1 VRAAVTSAA
10 AARAAPRPGPDLR
23 DLVADLRRRVR
34 GEVRFD
40 AVSRAIYST
49 DASIYEIEPLG
60 VILPRDA
67 DDVQAVVEITRDAG
81 APLLPRGGGTSLA
94 GQTVGRAVVL
104 DFSKYM
110 NGVLE
115 INAEAG
121 QGRVQPG
128 IVRHELLRALAP
140 AGLIYGPETS
150 TSTRATLGGMI
161 GNNSS
166 GSRSIVYGK
175 TVDTVLAVRAMLADG
190 TYITFDEV
198 SPTEAARRARTD
210 GTEGRLYRN
219 VTRIIEGS
227 RDEVARRFPKVQRR
241 VGGYNLDEFP
251 PDGRMNLA
259 KLVVGSEG
267 TLAVVTEAT
276 VRLARRPAATVLAVF
291 QFDDIIPALEH
302 TAEILQT
309 GPTAVELTDRYIIDL
324 ARRTRDLSQR
334 LTFVDGDPGA
344 ILAVEYAGESHAALE
359 PALDRLEAI
368 MRRAGYRGAM
378 RRILD
383 PAAQAN
389 LWAVREAGVGLLL
402 GMKSAR
408 KPVAFVED
416 SAVGPERIAE
426 YTRRFREIVR
436 RHGTD
441 ASFYG
446 HASVGLLHTRPIL
459 DLHQPRDVA
468 EMHAIAEEI
477 ADLVRE
483 FGGAL
488 SGEHG
493 DGLSRGEFVQKMFG
507 PALYAAFRDVKA
519 TFDPE
524 GRMNPGKIVDAP
536 PMTESLRYQAEASV
550 PGAASAGGRAP
561 AHGRPVAGWAGTIQD
576 FSRDGG
582 VRSAIELC
590 SGVGACRKP
599 RGATMCPSYMVTL
612 EEAHSTRGRANALR
626 AAISGDLPDGA
637 LTSRELYDVMDLCIA
652 CKACKA
658 ECPSNVDMAK
668 LKHEFLA
675 GYYDR
680 HGLPLRAR
688 LFGHVA
694 ALGPLGCAAAP
705 VANPLLASAPVRWAL
720 ERFAGIDARRRLP
733 PFAQRRFSRWW
744 RAHSAARGALGAR
757 SPRAAAAASGKFAAV
772 PGQGRVALF
781 VDTFTEYYS
790 PWIGEAAVRVLE
802 AAGCRVEP
810 VPLSCCGRPMIS
822 NGMLRQ
828 AQTLAARTLDR
839 LRPYVDA
846 GVPIVGLE
854 PSCIVTFK
862 DEYPDLLPGAAA
874 DSLARAALAF
884 EEYLGALDGA
894 GIRPPYARRDVR
906 VLMHGHCHQ
915 KAMIRTGPALAALR
929 AVPGSTVEEI
939 DSGCCGMAGSF
950 GVEREHYDISI
961 AMGERVLFKAVRAA
975 PDDTVVVASGTS
987 CRQQIAHGTGRR
999 ALHLAEALASALP
1012 ESAPAGG
1019 G

>member
-1 VRAAVTSAA
+1 MPRA
-10 AARAAPRPGPDLR
+10 DLR
-23 DLVADLRRRVR
+23 DLVHDLRRRVR

-40 AVSRAIYST
+40 AVSRALYAT

-60 VILPRDA
+60 VVLPRDA
-67 DDVQAVVEITRDAG
+67 DDVQAVVEIARAAR

-110 NGVLE
+110 RGVVE
-115 INAEAG
+115 INPEAG
-121 QGRVQPG
+121 WARVQPG
-128 IVRHELLRALAP
+128 VVRHELLRALAP
-140 AGLIYGPETS
+140 TGLIYGPETS
-150 TSTRATLGGMI
+150 TSSRATIGGMI

-175 TVDTVLAVRAMLADG
+175 TVDTVVAMRAWLADG
-190 TYITFDEV
+190 TPVAFDEV
-198 SPTEAARRARTD
+198 PAAEAARRGRGD
-210 GTEGRLYRN
+210 GAEARLYRE
-219 VTRIIEGS
+219 VARIVEAT
-227 RDEVARRFPKVQRR
+227 RDEVARRFPRVQRR

-251 PDGRMNLA
+251 ADGRMNLS

-276 VRLARRPAATVLAVF
+276 LRLARRPAATVLAVF
-291 QFDDIIPALEH
+291 QFDDIVPALEY
-302 TAEILQT
+302 TAEILET
-309 GPTAVELTDRYIIDL
+309 KPTAVELTDRYIIEL
-324 ARRTRDLSQR
+324 ARRTRELSQR

-344 ILAVEYAGESHAALE
+344 LIAVEYAGESPAALG
-359 PALDRLEAI
+359 PALDGLEAR
-368 MRRAGYRGAM
+368 MRRAGYGGPM
-378 RRILD
+378 RRIVD

-416 SAVGPERIAE
+416 SAVDPARIAD

-459 DLHQPRDVA
+459 DLRQPRDVA
-468 EMHAIAEEI
+468 EMRAIAEEI
-477 ADLVRE
+477 AGLVRE

-493 DGLSRGEFVQKMFG
+493 DGLSRGEFVEKMFG
-507 PALYAAFRDVKA
+507 PALYAAFREVKA
-519 TFDPE
+519 AFDPE

-536 PMTESLRYQAEASV
+536 PMTESLRYRPEAGS
-550 PGAASAGGRAP
+550 PP
-561 AHGRPVAGWAGTIQD
+561 ATVQD
-576 FSRDGG
+576 FTRDGG
-582 VRSAIELC
+582 FRDAIELC

-599 RGATMCPSYMVTL
+599 RGGTMCPSYMVTL

-626 AAISGDLPDGA
+626 AAISGRLPADA
-637 LTSRELYDVMDLCIA
+637 LTSRELYEVMDLCVG

-688 LFGHVA
+688 LFGHIA

-705 VANPLLASAPVRWAL
+705 VANRLLASAPVRWAL
-720 ERFAGIDARRRLP
+720 ERAAGIDARRRLP
-733 PFAQRRFSRWW
+733 PFARRRFTRWW
-744 RAHSAARGALGAR
+744 THRQAALRGAAGPPV
-757 SPRAAAAASGKFAAV
+757 SPGSVDDKFAGV
-772 PGQGRVALF
+772 PGRGRVALF
-781 VDTFTEYYS
+781 VDTFTEYYAPS
-790 PWIGEAAVRVLE
+790 IGEAAVRVLE
-802 AAGCRVEP
+802 SAGCRVEL
-810 VPLSCCGRPMIS
+810 VPLACCGRPMIS

-828 AQTLAARTLDR
+828 ARTLAARTVAR
-839 LRPYVDA
+839 LRPFADA

-854 PSCIVTFK
+854 PSCIVTFT
-862 DEYPDLLPGAAA
+862 DEYPDLLPKDAAGAV
-874 DSLARAALAF
+874 ARGTYAF
-884 EEYLGALDGA
+884 EEYLGLLEGA
-894 GIRPPYARRDVR
+894 GIRPPYVRRDRR

-929 AVPGSTVEEI
+929 AVPGIAVEEI

-950 GVEREHYDISI
+950 GVEREHYEISM

-975 PDDTVVVASGTS
+975 PADTLIVASGTS

-999 ALHLAEALASALP
+999 AVHLAEALALALP
-1012 ESAPAGG
+1012 PAAGAAPTG
-1019 G
+1019 

>member
-1 VRAAVTSAA
+1 MSLTRRAPT
-10 AARAAPRPGPDLR
+10 AAPVGAVPPADLR
-23 DLVADLRRRVR
+23 DLVHDLRRRVR

-40 AVSRAIYST
+40 AVSRALYST

-60 VILPRDA
+60 VVLPRDA
-67 DDVQAVVEITRDAG
+67 DDVQAVIEAARAAR

-94 GQTVGRAVVL
+94 GQTVGRAIVL

-110 NGVLE
+110 NGVVE

-121 QGRVQPG
+121 WARVQPG
-128 IVRHELLRALAP
+128 VVRHELLRALAP
-140 AGLIYGPETS
+140 RGLVYGPETS
-150 TSTRATLGGMI
+150 TSSRATIGGMI

-175 TVDTVLAVRAMLADG
+175 TVDTLLAMRAWLADG
-190 TYITFDEV
+190 TAVAFEDV
-198 SPTEAARRARTD
+198 PPDEAARRAQ
-210 GTEGRLYRN
+210 GGGAEGRLYRE
-219 VTRIIEGS
+219 VARIVAGA
-227 RDEVARRFPKVQRR
+227 RDEVARRFPRIQRR

-251 PDGRMNLA
+251 AGGAVNLG
-259 KLVVGSEG
+259 KLVAGSEG
-267 TLAVVTEAT
+267 TLAIVTEAT
-276 VRLARRPAATVLAVF
+276 LRLARRPPATVLAVF
-291 QFDDIIPALEH
+291 QFDDIVPALEY
-302 TAEILQT
+302 TPEILST
-309 GPTAVELTDRYIIDL
+309 KPAAVELTDRYIVEL
-324 ARRTRDLSQR
+324 ARQTRELSQR
-334 LTFVDGDPGA
+334 LTFVDGNPGA
-344 ILAVEYAGESHAALE
+344 LIAVEYAGESQAALA
-359 PALDRLEAI
+359 PALDGLEAR
-368 MRRAGYRGAM
+368 MRRAGYRGTM

-416 SAVGPERIAE
+416 SAVDPARLAE

-459 DLHQPRDVA
+459 DLHEPRDVA
-468 EMHAIAEEI
+468 EMRQIAEEI
-477 ADLVRE
+477 AALAAE

-493 DGLSRGEFVQKMFG
+493 DGLSRGEFVEKMFG
-507 PALYAAFRDVKA
+507 PRLYAAFREIKA
-519 TFDPE
+519 AFDPE

-536 PMTESLRYQAEASV
+536 PMTESLRYRAE
-550 PGAASAGGRAP
+550 PEPPP
-561 AHGRPVAGWAGTIQD
+561 ATVQD

-582 VRSAIELC
+582 VRASIELC
-590 SGVGACRKP
+590 SGIGACRKP
-599 RGATMCPSYMVTL
+599 RGGTMCPSYMVTL

-626 AAISGDLPDGA
+626 AAISGVLPA
-637 LTSRELYDVMDLCIA
+637 ESLTSRELYDVMDLCIA

-675 GYYDR
+675 GYYER

-688 LFGHVA
+688 LFGEVA

-705 VANPLLASAPVRWAL
+705 LANRLLGSAPVRWAL
-720 ERFAGIDARRRLP
+720 ERIAGIDARRRLP
-733 PFAQRRFSRWW
+733 PFARRRFTQWW
-744 RAHSAARGALGAR
+744 RERAPSSAGAPAGAGF
-757 SPRAAAAASGKFAAV
+757 SGV

-781 VDTFTEYYS
+781 VDTFTEYYYPS
-790 PWIGEAAVRVLE
+790 IGRAAVRVLE
-802 AAGCRVEP
+802 SAGCRVEL

-828 AQTLAARTLDR
+828 AQGLAARTIER
-839 LRPYVDA
+839 LRPFAEA

-854 PSCIVTFK
+854 PSCFVTFK
-862 DEYPDLLPGAAA
+862 YEYPDLLRGGAVDAV
-874 DSLARAALAF
+874 ARAPYAF
-884 EEYLGALDGA
+884 EEYLGALDAA
-894 GIRPPYARRDVR
+894 GIRPPYTPADRR

-915 KAMIRTGPALAALR
+915 KAIIRTGPALAALR
-929 AVPGSTVEEI
+929 AVPGAAVEEI

-950 GVEREHYDISI
+950 GVEREHYDVSI
-961 AMGERVLFKAVRAA
+961 AMGERVLFKTVRAA
-975 PDDTVVVASGTS
+975 PAETLLVASGTS

-999 ALHLAEALASALP
+999 ALHLAEALALALP
-1012 ESAPAGG
+1012 PDAGAAADA
-1019 G
+1019 

>member
-1 VRAAVTSAA
+1 MSSTAGAAPAP
-10 AARAAPRPGPDLR
+10 ARAEPRSELR
-23 DLVADLRRRVR
+23 DLVHDLRRRVR

-60 VILPRDA
+60 VVLPRDA
-67 DDVQAVVEITRDAG
+67 DDVQAVMEVARAAR
-81 APLLPRGGGTSLA
+81 APLLARGGGTSLA

-110 NGVLE
+110 NGIVE
-115 INAEAG
+115 INPEAG
-121 QGRVQPG
+121 WARVQPG
-128 IVRHELLRALAP
+128 VVRHELLRALAP
-140 AGLIYGPETS
+140 TGLVYGPETS
-150 TSTRATLGGMI
+150 TSSRATIGGMI

-166 GSRSIVYGK
+166 GSRSIIYGK
-175 TVDTVLAVRAMLADG
+175 TVDTLLAMRARLADG
-190 TYITFDEV
+190 TAVTFQDV
-198 SPTEAARRARTD
+198 PPAEAARRAQGH
-210 GTEGRLYRN
+210 GTEGRIYRE
-219 VTRIIEGS
+219 VARIVAAA
-227 RDEVARRFPKVQRR
+227 RDEVARRFPRVQRR

-251 PDGRMNLA
+251 EGGPVNLG

-291 QFDDIIPALEH
+291 QFDDIIPALEY
-302 TAEILQT
+302 TPEILDT
-309 GPTAVELTDRYIIDL
+309 RPTAVELTDRYIVEL
-324 ARRTRDLSQR
+324 ARQTRELSQR

-344 ILAVEYAGESHAALE
+344 LIAVEYAGESHAALA
-359 PALDRLEAI
+359 PALDALEAR
-368 MRRAGYRGAM
+368 MRRAGYRGTM
-378 RRILD
+378 RRIVE
-383 PAAQAN
+383 PEAQAN

-402 GMKSAR
+402 GMKGAR

-416 SAVGPERIAE
+416 SAVDPSRIAE

-436 RHGTD
+436 RHGTE

-459 DLHQPRDVA
+459 DLRQPRDVT
-468 EMHAIAEEI
+468 EMRQIAGEI
-477 ADLVRE
+477 ADLAAE
-483 FGGAL
+483 YGGAL

-493 DGLSRGEFVQKMFG
+493 DGLSRGEFVEQMFG
-507 PALYAAFRDVKA
+507 PALYAAFREVKA
-519 TFDPE
+519 AFDPE

-536 PMTESLRYQAEASV
+536 PMTESLRYRPDPGPV
-550 PGAASAGGRAP
+550 PA
-561 AHGRPVAGWAGTIQD
+561 TIQD

-582 VRSAIELC
+582 LRSAIDLC

-599 RGATMCPSYMVTL
+599 RGGTMCPSYMVTL
-612 EEAHSTRGRANALR
+612 EEADSTRGRANALR
-626 AAISGDLPDGA
+626 AAISGRLPAEA
-637 LTSRELYDVMDLCIA
+637 LTSRELYDVMDLCIG

-694 ALGPLGCAAAP
+694 ALGPLGCAASP
-705 VANPLLASAPVRWAL
+705 VANRLLGSAPVRWVL
-720 ERFAGIDARRRLP
+720 ERAAGIDARRRLP
-733 PFAQRRFSRWW
+733 PFAHRRFTRWW
-744 RAHSAARGALGAR
+744 RRRAPQAHAPGPAAGAR
-757 SPRAAAAASGKFAAV
+757 FAGV

-781 VDTFTEYYS
+781 VDTFTEYYYPS
-790 PWIGEAAVRVLE
+790 IGRAAVRVLE
-802 AAGCRVEP
+802 AAGCRVEL

-828 AQTLAARTLDR
+828 ARSLAARTIER
-839 LRPYVDA
+839 LRPFAAA

-854 PSCIVTFK
+854 PSCTVTFK
-862 DEYPDLLPGAAA
+862 DEYADLLPDGSAETV
-874 DSLARAALAF
+874 ARATYAF
-884 EEYLGALDGA
+884 EEYLAILDAA
-894 GIRPPYARRDVR
+894 GIRPRYARADRR

-929 AVPGSTVEEI
+929 AVPGAAVEEI

-950 GVEREHYDISI
+950 GVEREHYDVSI
-961 AMGERVLFKAVRAA
+961 AMGERVLFQAVRAA
-975 PDDTVVVASGTS
+975 PAETLLVASGTS

-999 ALHLAEALASALP
+999 ALHLAEALELALSP
-1012 ESAPAGG
+1012 ETAADV
-1019 G
+1019 